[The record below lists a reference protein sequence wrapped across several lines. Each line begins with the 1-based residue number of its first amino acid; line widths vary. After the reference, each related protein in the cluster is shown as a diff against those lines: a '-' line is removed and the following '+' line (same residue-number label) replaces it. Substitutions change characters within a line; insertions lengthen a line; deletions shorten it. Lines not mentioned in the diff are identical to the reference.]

1 MDKKD
6 YLDLIDG
13 IDETIKS
20 IEDGLSRDFC
30 EDEEE
35 FDIDGWDCYH
45 DEETIAYDIGYINGL
60 RWVKKNLCDPLKA
73 QEETIES
80 MMDGRD
86 SE

>member
-20 IEDGLSRDFC
+20 IKEDLSRDFAVFG
-30 EDEEE
+30 ED
-35 FDIDGWDCYH
+35 FDIDDWDTHSDRECL
-45 DEETIAYDIGYINGL
+45 AYDIGYINGL

-73 QEETIES
+73 QEETIKS
-80 MMDGRD
+80 MMDERNN
-86 SE
+86 E

>member
-30 EDEEE
+30 EDQEG
-35 FDIDGWDCYH
+35 FDID
-45 DEETIAYDIGYINGL
+45 
-60 RWVKKNLCDPLKA
+60 
-73 QEETIES
+73 
-80 MMDGRD
+80 
-86 SE
+86 